1 MKTKYCILIIRFK
14 IRGGG
19 VRLYFCGFQGGG
31 GVIVHCINNF
41 LAGGGGIQNN
51 GSKFQ
56 PPPPPDT
63 QIMSSPLRPIQQSFS
78 YVGTALPGLKD
89 KCVLHKDTT
98 L

>member
-14 IRGGG
+14 IGGGGGGGGG
-19 VRLYFCGFQGGG
+19 VRLYFCGFQG

-41 LAGGGGIQNN
+41 LAGGAIQNN

-63 QIMSSPLRPIQQSFS
+63 QIMSSPIQQSFS